1 MKLNT
6 FTTFK
11 KRSKRVGRGI
21 SAGQGKTAGRGHKG
35 QKARTGKKLR
45 AGFEG
50 GQTPIFQRLPKYRG
64 FRNPNEIDYQI
75 INVGD
80 LNDHKGNTITVVS
93 LFELKLV
100 AKKNQPVKILGTG
113 ELKKA
118 FSIEV
123 EKASESAI
131 AKITAAGGT
140 FTSTYKSNKLG
151 KEEAKKEKEVKE

>member
-21 SAGQGKTAGRGHKG
+21 AAGQGKTAGRGHKG

-64 FRNPNEIDYQI
+64 FRNPNEIDYQV

-80 LNDHKGNTITVVS
+80 LNDHKGKTVTVAS
-93 LFELKLV
+93 LSEQKLV
-100 AKKNQPVKILGTG
+100 AKKNRPVKILGMG
-113 ELKKA
+113 ELTVA
-118 FSIEV
+118 LTIEV
-123 EKASESAI
+123 EKASDSAL
-131 AKITAAGGT
+131 AKISAAGGT
-140 FTSTYKSNKLG
+140 FTSTHKSNKKPKEVV
-151 KEEAKKEKEVKE
+151 KEEKVNE

>member
-6 FTTFK
+6 FQSYK
-11 KRSKRVGRGI
+11 KRKKRVGRGI

-45 AGFEG
+45 PGFEG

-64 FRNPNEIDYQI
+64 FRNINRVEYQV

-80 LNDHKGNTITVVS
+80 LEALNEKTVTRATLYEHS
-93 LFELKLV
+93 LI
-100 AKKNQPVKILGTG
+100 AKKNLPVKVLGMG
-113 ELKKA
+113 ELTKA
-118 FSIEV
+118 LNVSL

-131 AKITAAGGT
+131 EKITKAGGS
-140 FTSTYKSNKLG
+140 FTSTARV
-151 KEEAKKEKEVKE
+151 EEKEIKE